1 MVGDKER
8 NSNIELLRIFAML
21 MIVAFHI
28 YVHCINVQL
37 TDNASMVQFN
47 NGLFNVP
54 LFFKKLLILQTVA
67 PMGQIGNVIFM
78 IISGYFMVS
87 KGQKIDLIK
96 VAKKLL
102 LQQGFAAIVLTI
114 GSMLVFWLTKD
125 LFITLMDINIFN
137 QMSWYV
143 GYYFA
148 VIVFAKLYLNKL
160 LSRISKKQYVGFLW
174 TMFAVTQ
181 FSWTGG
187 VLNALASGLLV
198 FFTGVFLYALGGYI
212 YKYDPFATIKTPI
225 IVVTI
230 AVVYVLIYISFY
242 NITITNIEKFCKDG
256 NTEFFIQNVVGF
268 ADHYF
273 VPIIIGISLF
283 ELFRR
288 VFIPS
293 RSIINFLGAST
304 FMVYLIHDNSFF
316 YSIWA
321 TQDWITVL
329 YSNPIRFILK
339 IIGWTLMTF
348 GIGTMMYTVYLIVAR
363 IVRRSYIG
371 VKQSK

>member
-1 MVGDKER
+1 MQ
-8 NSNIELLRIFAML
+8 LLNLA
-21 MIVAFHI
+21 
-28 YVHCINVQL
+28 
-37 TDNASMVQFN
+37 
-47 NGLFNVP
+47 GL
-54 LFFKKLLILQTVA
+54 
-67 PMGQIGNVIFM
+67 
-78 IISGYFMVS
+78 
-87 KGQKIDLIK
+87 
-96 VAKKLL
+96 
-102 LQQGFAAIVLTI
+102 
-114 GSMLVFWLTKD
+114 
-125 LFITLMDINIFN
+125 
-137 QMSWYV
+137 
-143 GYYFA
+143 
-148 VIVFAKLYLNKL
+148 
-160 LSRISKKQYVGFLW
+160 
-174 TMFAVTQ
+174 
-181 FSWTGG
+181 GG